1 MFDFISAKERVDQVI
16 NKTHLFYSDYF
27 SDLSNNKVY
36 IKPENLQKTGSFKI
50 RGAYNK
56 LSKLDDSQKEKG
68 IITASAG
75 NHAQGVAFSANKL
88 GINATICMPEQT
100 PMIKVDGTLKYGAN
114 VVLYGENF
122 DECKEHAIK
131 LAEEKGFTFI
141 PPFDDLD
148 VIEGQGTIA
157 LEIVDELEYVDYV
170 IVPVGGGGLIAG
182 LAKCIKQIS
191 PLIKVIGV
199 EPVSAASMQEAI
211 KKGKIVKLDGVDT
224 IADGTAVAEVGKYT
238 YEIAKDYVDDWVSV
252 SDEEILMALISL
264 MERHK
269 LIAEPS
275 GALSLAALSKLNF
288 YNKNVVSLISGGNI
302 DMSFIS
308 QLINRGLYETGRIT
322 RITVEIPNIPGKLQA
337 LLSDI
342 AYTKANV
349 ISINHD
355 SLKASSRYKNINVE
369 ITLET
374 NGMDH
379 VNKIRDVIT
388 KKGYIIHWNLNN
400 WLRKFLIY
408 QQKNKMI
415 VK

>member
-1 MFDFISAKERVDQVI
+1 MFDFNKAKERVDEVI
-16 NKTHLFYSDYF
+16 VPTHLIYSEYF
-27 SDLSNNKVY
+27 SSTSNNNVY

-56 LSKLDDSQKEKG
+56 LAKLDEESKKKG

-75 NHAQGVAFSANKL
+75 NHAQGVAYSANKL
-88 GINATICMPEQT
+88 GIDATICMPEQT

-114 VVLYGENF
+114 VVMHGESF
-122 DECKEHAIK
+122 DACKDHAIK
-131 LAEEKGFTFI
+131 LGEENGYTFI

-148 VIEGQGTIA
+148 VIEGQGTIG
-157 LEIVDELEYVDYV
+157 LEIIDQLQYVDYV

-182 LAKCIKQIS
+182 IAKCIKQIS

-199 EPVSAASMQEAI
+199 EPASANSMQEAV
-211 KKGKIVKLDGVDT
+211 KRSKIVKLDGVDT
-224 IADGTAVAEVGKYT
+224 IADGTAVAEVGKLT
-238 YEIAKDYVDDWVSV
+238 YDIAKDYVDDWITVT
-252 SDEEILMALISL
+252 DEEILMAFIAL

-288 YNKNVVSLISGGNI
+288 YNKNVVSVVSGGNI

-322 RITVEIPNIPGKLQA
+322 VLRVEIANIPGKLKD
-337 LLSDI
+337 LLEDI
-342 AYTKANV
+342 YATKANV
-349 ISINHD
+349 ISIDHD
-355 SLKASSRYKNINVE
+355 GLKEASRFKNINVK

-374 NGMDH
+374 NGPDH
-379 VNKIRDVIT
+379 AKKIRDVIAG
-388 KKGYIIHWNLNN
+388 KGYIIH
-400 WLRKFLIY
+400 
-408 QQKNKMI
+408 
-415 VK
+415 